1 MLANGKGV
9 TAVSPGEPGVYTVTF
24 EKDVS
29 KCAVVATVATSG
41 ADDGG
46 TVNAKAPSATPQQ
59 VTFRTRDTAGAT
71 AQRPF
76 DFAVF
81 C

>member
-46 TVNAKAPSATPQQ
+46 TVTAAPSATPQQ

-76 DFAVF
+76 HFAVF